1 VATLTPDEQT
11 VLARLEATVKA
22 GVTASNAVLEAGK
35 ALAEIRRRQLHR
47 DSAASW
53 EDYVEKRFGLSKRR
67 ADQMVAYAGVQTTL
81 DEMGTRVPTLS
92 EKASRPLVGLSP
104 EAVVEVVEE
113 AATAPGGVTAGSI
126 RKAAAKRRKPKAV
139 RVPRPVRLRVPG
151 AVVEVAFN
159 AKGSASGFSLT
170 AALEAALS
178 AARRQLEEAA

>member
-1 VATLTPDEQT
+1 MATLTPDEQT
-11 VLARLEATVKA
+11 VLARLEAKVKA

-67 ADQMVAYAGVQTTL
+67 ADQMVAYAGLQTTL

-104 EAVVEVVEE
+104 AAVVEVVEE

-126 RKAAAKRRKPKAV
+126 RKAAATRRGSKAV

-159 AKGSASGFSLT
+159 AKGAASGFSLT

-178 AARRQLEEAA
+178 AAKRQLEEAA